1 MVTAKPKKSDK
12 PKNPVGRPRKKLG
25 TRVTDVPLVST
36 LRPRA
41 ARSNAD
47 SAALQRMK
55 LSFKRDYPTAI
66 GKKGFDEYKTRALLD
81 AMADPSRGP
90 IGSRVLG
97 PSMYKIEQKQA
108 KLNAAIAANQ
118 PVIIQN
124 GRLLLN
130 KRAVRAALSTA
141 APAAAPVPVGPAL
154 TLIPGPPGFPP
165 PPPVYMAGPAKPSS
179 ERTKSQTRRLAK
191 LAKEQGI
198 AYGLRNQRAQEDAEL
213 DRKGKKRK
221 TTDDEPGQDTFA
233 LQTPYERELSNIRT
247 ALREDLAPADR
258 FKLVSRMRGLNEQI
272 RENTGIDVT
281 PLDEPSTQRTPTPYQ
296 TTQATRIVRKFTA
309 KQLTEAAARMKAAEG
324 IKAIKAASPAVVQEV
339 QRQIGSLMVEE
350 PDLAPMTGFEDIV
363 QAAAQERRRQL
374 DEEERQMGYTP
385 PLTENQLRAIELG
398 NQVRAERDEPPPVF
412 RPRSAQV
419 AVIDVGREARE
430 NAARIAVER
439 KARRQRQ
446 LESAQAKVDRAEE
459 LEALA
464 ALAAQADDST
474 RPTRSQRLSSRA
486 AKENAANVLASS
498 IKRMTAQNALNAAIR
513 QREEMDR
520 RAIADQAMLEEDA
533 LANEG
538 DARRSSA
545 IALQSAVKRAL
556 AQRQYNT
563 QQEMADAAT
572 TLQAAT
578 RSALVRDAARM
589 ANEQQNA
596 ASTIQAAVRG
606 AITRDAMNQAM
617 DRQAEQ
623 DAAIRV
629 IQRAVRDRVDGVAKQ
644 KRLLSKIQEMNTR
657 IAPPRPPRAPGMSQP
672 TLEYG
677 DLIDDIDL
685 TEEFGREDDAAR
697 QLQAALRRF
706 ADSRRFSTARETEA
720 EYAAQNEI
728 GVPGADI
735 RPNNRTIPIPPPMP
749 PRRSPPVLEA
759 VLDAIDEVESGPLGN
774 QNTPTRGFPRK
785 GLSDRGLAEAAK
797 RLRPFEGTQS
807 RMTDFAP
814 GVGDISDQTLQ
825 EAARLLRPLQSQPA
839 TNEQLN
845 QLAERVSDES
855 ISRALE
861 SRRARMAPDDDDFDE
876 DRPDGKG
883 LGGRMGGGQ
892 YTLQAITFPDTD
904 WKTSSSLRWLRSNG
918 IKPIK
923 KADHTGSLY
932 RYRIVDPKGFTKYYT
947 SELMSRG
954 RKINMVYGKP

>member
-12 PKNPVGRPRKKLG
+12 PKKASKAKAPVGRPRKKLG

-55 LSFKRDYPTAI
+55 LAFKRDYPMAI
-66 GKKGFDEYKTRALLD
+66 GQKGFDEYKARALLD
-81 AMADPSRGP
+81 AMADPSRGA

-97 PSMYKIEQKQA
+97 PSVSKIEKKQA

-124 GRLLLN
+124 GQILLN

-141 APAAAPVPVGPAL
+141 APAAAPAPVGPSMR
-154 TLIPGPPGFPP
+154 LIAGPPGFPP
-165 PPPVYMAGPAKPSS
+165 PPPSYMAGPFNFPPPPPAYMAGPARGPAPYDPDNPA
-179 ERTKSQTRRLAK
+179 SQLTRSQK
-191 LAKEQGI
+191 VQLAKEAIKQGREFG
-198 AYGLRNQRAQEDAEL
+198 ATNQMAMEEASR
-213 DRKGKKRK
+213 KRK
-221 TTDDEPGQDTFA
+221 APDGETGDDA
-233 LQTPYERELSNIRT
+233 RIRT
-247 ALREDLAPADR
+247 
-258 FKLVSRMRGLNEQI
+258 VVTSR
-272 RENTGIDVT
+272 
-281 PLDEPSTQRTPTPYQ
+281 
-296 TTQATRIVRKFTA
+296 ATRIVRKLTSKA
-309 KQLTEAAARMKAAEG
+309 ATEALARFRAAE
-324 IKAIKAASPAVVQEV
+324 AIEALKKASPAVAKEV
-339 QRQIGSLMVEE
+339 QRQMGSLMIEE
-350 PDLAPMTGFEDIV
+350 QDMASLAPMTGFDDLSRAV
-363 QAAAQERRRQL
+363 L

-385 PLTENQLRAIELG
+385 PLTENQLRSIEIG
-398 NQVRAERDEPPPVF
+398 NQLRAERDEPPPVF
-412 RPRSAQV
+412 RPRSAPV

-439 KARRQRQ
+439 KSRRVRQ
-446 LESAQAKVDRAEE
+446 LEAAQSKVDQAEE

-464 ALAAQADDST
+464 ALAAQADGST

-486 AKENAANVLASS
+486 AKENAAIAASNAYNERLKGMRANRDILKQEAANILSSS
-498 IKRMTAQNALNAAIR
+498 IKRMTAQNALNTAIR
-513 QREEMDR
+513 QREEMGR
-520 RAIADQAMLEEDA
+520 RAIAEQAMLEEDA
-533 LANEG
+533 LDNEG
-538 DARRSSA
+538 DTRRSSA

-563 QQEMADAAT
+563 QQEIADAAT
-572 TLQAAT
+572 KLQAVT
-578 RSALVRDAARM
+578 RSALVRDAARA

-596 ASTIQAAVRG
+596 ASTIQAAMRS
-606 AITRDAMNQAM
+606 AITRDALNQAV

-623 DAAIRV
+623 DAAIRE
-629 IQRAVRDRVDGVAKQ
+629 IQRAVRDKVEGVAKQ
-644 KRLLSKIQEMNTR
+644 KRIVSTIQEMNTR

-677 DLIDDIDL
+677 DLIDDVDL

-706 ADSRRFSTARETEA
+706 ADSRRFSTAREIEA

-728 GVPGADI
+728 GVPGTDI
-735 RPNNRTIPIPPPMP
+735 RPNNRTIPIPPPLP
-749 PRRSPPVLEA
+749 PRRPPPMLEA
-759 VLDAIDEVESGPLGN
+759 VLDAIDEVETGPLGN
-774 QNTPTRGFPRK
+774 QNTPKRGFMRQ
-785 GLSDRGLAEAAK
+785 GLSDRGLTEAAK
-797 RLRPFEGTQS
+797 RLRPFEGTQA
-807 RMTDFAP
+807 RITDFAP
-814 GVGDISDQTLQ
+814 GVGDISAQVIQ
-825 EAARLLRPLQSQPA
+825 EAARLLRPIPSEPVT
-839 TNEQLN
+839 TNQIN

-861 SRRARMAPDDDDFDE
+861 ARRAQMAPDDDDFDGE
-876 DRPDGKG
+876 G
-883 LGGRMGGGQ
+883 LGGRMRGCGQ

-932 RYRIVDPKGFTKYYT
+932 RYRIADPKGFTKYYT

>member
-12 PKNPVGRPRKKLG
+12 PKKPVGRPRKKLG
-25 TRVTDVPLVST
+25 TRVTDVPLVTT

-41 ARSNAD
+41 SRSNAD

-55 LSFKRDYPTAI
+55 LAFKRDYPMLT
-66 GKKGFDEYKTRALLD
+66 KQTGFDEYKTRALLD

-97 PSMYKIEQKQA
+97 PSKAKIDKKQE
-108 KLNAAIAANQ
+108 KKKKELQDAIAAGE
-118 PVIIQN
+118 PVIVSN
-124 GRLLLN
+124 GQVFLN
-130 KRAVRAALSTA
+130 KNAVRAALSTA
-141 APAAAPVPVGPAL
+141 APAAAPAPVGPAL
-154 TLIPGPPGFPP
+154 TLIPGPPGSPP
-165 PPPVYMAGPAKPSS
+165 PPPPPGRPLPPPPPAYMAGPAPQPAEYFPVYEASNREQK
-179 ERTKSQTRRLAK
+179 RTRSQTRRQAQEALR
-191 LAKEQGI
+191 QGRE
-198 AYGLRNQRAQEDAEL
+198 YGYENQRAMEDAKL
-213 DRKGKKRK
+213 DRENKKRK
-221 TTDDEPGQDTFA
+221 REEATAGPSGTQEQRDEERQVSSAP
-233 LQTPYERELSNIRT
+233 TP
-247 ALREDLAPADR
+247 A
-258 FKLVSRMRGLNEQI
+258 
-272 RENTGIDVT
+272 
-281 PLDEPSTQRTPTPYQ
+281 PTPYQ
-296 TTQATRIVRKFTA
+296 TTRAAQIVRKFTTKKSTKA
-309 KQLTEAAARMKAAEG
+309 DARMSAAEG
-324 IKAIKAASPAVVQEV
+324 IEALKAASPAVVQEV
-339 QRQIGSLMVEE
+339 QRQMGSLMVEE
-350 PDLAPMTGFEDIV
+350 PDLAP
-363 QAAAQERRRQL
+363 
-374 DEEERQMGYTP
+374 
-385 PLTENQLRAIELG
+385 PLTENQKRAIEIG
-398 NQVRAERDEPPPVF
+398 NQMRAEQNEPPPVF
-412 RPRSAQV
+412 RPRSAPV

-446 LESAQAKVDRAEE
+446 LEAAQAKVDQAEE
-459 LEALA
+459 LERLA
-464 ALAAQADDST
+464 ALAAQAVEADDST

-486 AKENAANVLASS
+486 AKENAANVLSSS

-572 TLQAAT
+572 TLQAAA
-578 RSALVRDAARM
+578 RSALVLDAARA

-596 ASTIQAAVRG
+596 ASTIQAAIRG
-606 AITRDAMNQAM
+606 ALTRDFMNQAM

-623 DAAIRV
+623 DAAIRE
-629 IQRAVRDRVDGVAKQ
+629 IQRAVRDKLEGVAKQ
-644 KRLLSKIQEMNTR
+644 KRIVSKIQEMNTR

-677 DLIDDIDL
+677 DLIDDVDL
-685 TEEFGREDDAAR
+685 TEEFRREDDAAR

-706 ADSRRFSTARETEA
+706 ADSRRFSTAREIEA

-749 PRRSPPVLEA
+749 PRRPPPMLEA
-759 VLDAIDEVESGPLGN
+759 VLDAIDEVEAGPIGAK
-774 QNTPTRGFPRK
+774 NTPKSGYPRQGLSEK
-785 GLSDRGLAEAAK
+785 GLADAAK

-814 GVGDISDQTLQ
+814 GVGDISAQTLQ
-825 EAARLLRPLQSQPA
+825 ETARLLRPIQSQPA
-839 TNEQLN
+839 TTDQIN

-861 SRRARMAPDDDDFDE
+861 ARRARMAPDDDDF
-876 DRPDGKG
+876 DGKG

-932 RYRIVDPKGFTKYYT
+932 RYRIADPKGFTKYYT

>member
-12 PKNPVGRPRKKLG
+12 PKKASKAKAPVGRPRKKLG

-55 LSFKRDYPTAI
+55 LAFKRDYPMAI
-66 GKKGFDEYKTRALLD
+66 GQKGFDEYKARALLD
-81 AMADPSRGP
+81 AMADPSRGA

-97 PSMYKIEQKQA
+97 PSVSKIEKKQA

-124 GRLLLN
+124 GQILLN

-141 APAAAPVPVGPAL
+141 APAAAPAPVGPSMR
-154 TLIPGPPGFPP
+154 LIAGPPGFPP
-165 PPPVYMAGPAKPSS
+165 PPPSYMAGPFNFPPPPPAYMAGPARGPAPYDPDNPA
-179 ERTKSQTRRLAK
+179 SQLTRSQK
-191 LAKEQGI
+191 VQLAKEAIKQGREFG
-198 AYGLRNQRAQEDAEL
+198 ATNQMAMEEASR
-213 DRKGKKRK
+213 KRK
-221 TTDDEPGQDTFA
+221 APDGETGDDA
-233 LQTPYERELSNIRT
+233 RIRT
-247 ALREDLAPADR
+247 
-258 FKLVSRMRGLNEQI
+258 VVTSR
-272 RENTGIDVT
+272 
-281 PLDEPSTQRTPTPYQ
+281 
-296 TTQATRIVRKFTA
+296 ATRIVRKLTSKA
-309 KQLTEAAARMKAAEG
+309 ATEALARFRAAE
-324 IKAIKAASPAVVQEV
+324 AIEALKKASPAVAKEV
-339 QRQIGSLMVEE
+339 QRQMGSLMIEE
-350 PDLAPMTGFEDIV
+350 QDMASLAPMTGFDEIG
-363 QAAAQERRRQL
+363 QASDQERRRQH
-374 DEEERQMGYTP
+374 DEEERQMRYTP
-385 PLTENQLRAIELG
+385 PLTESQRQAYHDLG
-398 NQVRAERDEPPPVF
+398 NQVHAEQYAPPPVF
-412 RPRSAQV
+412 RPRSEQV

-446 LESAQAKVDRAEE
+446 LDAAQAKVDQAED

-464 ALAAQADDST
+464 ALAAQADGST

-486 AKENAANVLASS
+486 AKENAAIAASNAYNERLKGMRANRDILKQKAANILSSS
-498 IKRMTAQNALNAAIR
+498 IKRMTAQNALNTAIR
-513 QREEMDR
+513 QREEMGR
-520 RAIADQAMLEEDA
+520 RAIAEQAMLEEDA
-533 LANEG
+533 LDNEG

-563 QQEMADAAT
+563 QQEMANAAT
-572 TLQAAT
+572 KLQAAT
-578 RSALVRDAARM
+578 RSALVRDAART
-589 ANEQQNA
+589 AIEQQNA
-596 ASTIQAAVRG
+596 ASTIQAAMRS
-606 AITRDAMNQAM
+606 AITRDALNQAV

-629 IQRAVRDRVDGVAKQ
+629 IQRAVRDKVEGVAKQ
-644 KRLLSKIQEMNTR
+644 KRIVSTIQEMNTR

-677 DLIDDIDL
+677 DLIDDVDL

-706 ADSRRFSTARETEA
+706 ADSRRFSTAREIEA

-728 GVPGADI
+728 GVPGTDI
-735 RPNNRTIPIPPPMP
+735 RPNNRTIPIPPPLP
-749 PRRSPPVLEA
+749 PRRPPPMLEA
-759 VLDAIDEVESGPLGN
+759 VLDAIDEVETGPLGN
-774 QNTPTRGFPRK
+774 QNTPKRGFMRQ
-785 GLSDRGLAEAAK
+785 GLSDRGLTEAAK
-797 RLRPFEGTQS
+797 RLRPFEGTQA
-807 RMTDFAP
+807 RITDFAP
-814 GVGDISDQTLQ
+814 GVGDISAQVIQ
-825 EAARLLRPLQSQPA
+825 EAARLLRPIPSEPVT
-839 TNEQLN
+839 TNQIN

-861 SRRARMAPDDDDFDE
+861 ARRAQMAPDDDDFDGE
-876 DRPDGKG
+876 G
-883 LGGRMGGGQ
+883 LGGRMRGCGQ

-932 RYRIVDPKGFTKYYT
+932 RYRIVDPKEFTKYYT